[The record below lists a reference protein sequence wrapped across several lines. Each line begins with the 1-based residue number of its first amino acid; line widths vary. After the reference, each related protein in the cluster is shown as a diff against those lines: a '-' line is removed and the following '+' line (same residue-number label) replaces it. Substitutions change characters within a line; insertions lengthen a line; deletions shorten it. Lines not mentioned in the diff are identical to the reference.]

1 MIKLYTAAHPVDAHL
16 LRGALESAG
25 IEAQVRGDFQFS
37 LRGEAPVTTDTL
49 PTVWILDDAELD
61 AAKAIVREF
70 EQHPARGPVA
80 TWVCTSCSEVNE
92 DPFDVCWKC
101 GERRRV

>member
-1 MIKLYTAAHPVDAHL
+1 MIKIYTAAHPVDAHL

-49 PTVWILDDAELD
+49 PTVWILDDTDLD
-61 AAKAIVREF
+61 AASAIVREF
-70 EQHPARGPVA
+70 EQRPAPGPVG
-80 TWVCTSCSEVNE
+80 TWICGACGEINE
-92 DPFDVCWKC
+92 EMFDVCWKC
-101 GERRRV
+101 GAPR